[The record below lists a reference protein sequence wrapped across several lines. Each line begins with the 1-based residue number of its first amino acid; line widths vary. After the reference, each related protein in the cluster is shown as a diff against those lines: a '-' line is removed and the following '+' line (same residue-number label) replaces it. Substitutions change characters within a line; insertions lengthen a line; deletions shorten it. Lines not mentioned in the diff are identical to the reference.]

1 MIAARTHLARLAPVA
16 ALLLL
21 AGCPAKDGAGD
32 GASSTQESA
41 SPKAKSSG
49 SAASS
54 AGAAASSAAPAAPPA
69 PPSPVDLDKKVW
81 NDGKTTLA
89 LEQRDLSKVCLLKG
103 VSMMV
108 PEKSSIKP
116 LMGSR
121 GCVIRPFGE
130 DGPYL
135 FVVNDEL
142 NFKMK
147 PKEELKGIK
156 RVVEE
161 TPDSWVIEDQDA
173 KSGFAS
179 RVTKKFGD
187 HVHWCNGNT
196 NGKPDGEAIA
206 RGLVKLCGTMTY
218 TAPAK

>member
-1 MIAARTHLARLAPVA
+1 MNAHRTPLACLFPVA

-21 AGCPAKDGAGD
+21 PGCPAKEGVAEPSGS
-32 GASSTQESA
+32 AEESA
-41 SPKAKSSG
+41 SPKKSKASASG
-49 SAASS
+49 ASS
-54 AGAAASSAAPAAPPA
+54 ASAAASAAAPPPA
-69 PPSPVDLDKKVW
+69 PPSPVDLDKKTW
-81 NDGKTTLA
+81 SDGKNTLA

-147 PKEELKGIK
+147 PREEMKGIK
-156 RVVEE
+156 RLVEE
-161 TPDSWVIEDQDA
+161 TPDSWLVESDDA

-196 NGKPDGEAIA
+196 NGKPDGELIG
-206 RGLVKLCGTMTY
+206 RGFVKLCSTMTY